1 MGVMQPFEGIQMPWA
16 SVGWPMLV
24 AASAAFG
31 VAFVPRFR
39 SMGVAGAVIAV
50 PLCLYLKDLPFLH
63 WTSLAALPA
72 NFISAALL
80 WRGRRDM
87 AFALLLPF
95 MCVIA
100 LIAIFWM
107 RNFSVFRGL
116 RL

>member
-1 MGVMQPFEGIQMPWA
+1 
-16 SVGWPMLV
+16 ML
-24 AASAAFG
+24 AAVIAAFG
-31 VAFVPRFR
+31 MAFVPRLR
-39 SMGVAGAVIAV
+39 WMGVAVAVIAV

-72 NFISAALL
+72 NFVSAALL
-80 WRGRRDM
+80 WRGRWDM

-95 MCVIA
+95 MCAIA

-107 RNFSVFRGL
+107 RDFSVFSGL